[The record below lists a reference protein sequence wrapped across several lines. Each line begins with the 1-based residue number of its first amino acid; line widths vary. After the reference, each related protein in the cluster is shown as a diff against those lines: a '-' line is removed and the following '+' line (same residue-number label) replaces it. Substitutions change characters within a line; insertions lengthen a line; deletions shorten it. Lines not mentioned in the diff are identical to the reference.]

1 MSAPVMIL
9 AGGTGGHVFPGLAV
23 AEALRLRGVPV
34 VWLGGMQGIEQTLV
48 PARGIE
54 LHRLPFG
61 GVRGKSFAT
70 LLAAPWRLLRAVT
83 IAMGLMRRLAPRSVI
98 SFGGYA
104 AAPGGIAAWLSRRP
118 LLVHEANRVPGTT
131 NRLLALLARRVLT
144 GFPQTFSAR
153 TQSEVTGNPVRAQI
167 ADIAEPAQ
175 RLAGRSDP
183 LCLLVLGGSQGAR
196 SLNAGVPAAVGLS
209 TPSRWHVRHQSG
221 RGNASPVRDAYA
233 AAGIEAEVTEFIDD
247 MASAYAWADLAI
259 CRAGALTL
267 AEVTAAGVPAILV
280 PFPHA
285 VDDHQT
291 ANARFL
297 ADAGAAELVAEG
309 EGWIERVAAALRAR
323 LDDRAALLATAQR
336 ARELARPDAT
346 TRIADL
352 CLECAA

>member
-23 AEALRLRGVPV
+23 ADALRQRGVPV

-61 GVRGKSFAT
+61 GVRGKGVAT
-70 LLAAPWRLLRAVT
+70 LLAAPWRLLRAVVV
-83 IAMGLMRRLAPRSVI
+83 ALRLMRRLAPRSVI

-104 AAPGGIAAWLSRRP
+104 AAPGGIAAWLLRRP

-131 NRLLALLARRVLT
+131 NRLLSRLSSRVLA
-144 GFPQTFSAR
+144 GFPGTRGLGAGI
-153 TQSEVTGNPVRAQI
+153 EVTGNPVRAEI
-167 ADIAEPAQ
+167 AAIAPPEHRIAEDLVAM
-175 RLAGRSDP
+175 R
-183 LCLLVLGGSQGAR
+183 LLVLGGSQGAR
-196 SLNAGVPAAVGLS
+196 SLNAGVPAAISS
-209 TPSRWHVRHQSG
+209 TAPAQWQVRHQSG
-221 RGNASPVRDAYA
+221 RNNARPVRDAYT
-233 AAGIEAEVTEFIDD
+233 AAGVDATVSEFIDD
-247 MASAYAWADLAI
+247 MAEAYAWADLAI

-267 AEVTAAGVPAILV
+267 AELTAAGLPSILV

-291 ANARFL
+291 ENARFL
-297 ADAGAAELVAEG
+297 AEAGAAELVAEG
-309 EGWIERVAAALRAR
+309 DGLVERLSAALGRAHG
-323 LDDRAALLATAQR
+323 DRGELLATARR
-336 ARELARPDAT
+336 ARSLARPDAT
-346 TRIADL
+346 ARIAEL

>member
-34 VWLGGMQGIEQTLV
+34 VWLGGMRGIEQTLV

-83 IAMGLMRRLAPRSVI
+83 IAMGLMRRLAPRAVI

-144 GFPQTFSAR
+144 GFPQTFSER

-167 ADIAEPAQ
+167 AEIAEPAQ

-196 SLNAGVPAAVGLS
+196 SLNAGVPAAVALN
-209 TPSRWHVRHQSG
+209 TPSRWQIRHQSG

-247 MASAYAWADLAI
+247 MAAAYAWADVAI

-267 AEVTAAGVPAILV
+267 AEVTAAGVTSILV

-291 ANARFL
+291 ANARYVTE
-297 ADAGAAELVAEG
+297 AGAAELVAEG
-309 EGWIERVAAALRAR
+309 EGWVERLAAALRAR
-323 LDDRAALLATAQR
+323 LDDRAALLATAER
-336 ARELARPDAT
+336 ARSLARPDAT
-346 TRIADL
+346 ARIADL

>member
-1 MSAPVMIL
+1 MTAPVMIL

-23 AEALRLRGVPV
+23 ADALRARGVPV

-48 PARGIE
+48 PAHGIE

-61 GVRGKSFAT
+61 GVRGKGVGT
-70 LLAAPWRLLRAVT
+70 LLAAPWRLLRAV
-83 IAMGLMRRLAPRSVI
+83 ALALRLMRNLAPSAVI

-131 NRLLALLARRVLT
+131 NRLLARFASRVLT
-144 GFPQTFSAR
+144 GFPQTFGAR
-153 TQSEVTGNPVRAQI
+153 TEAEVTGNPVRPAI
-167 ADIAEPAQ
+167 AAIAAPEE
-175 RLAGRSDP
+175 RMAGRQQP

-196 SLNAGVPAAVGLS
+196 SLNAGVPQAVAAS
-209 TPSRWHVRHQSG
+209 TPNRWQVRHQSG
-221 RGNASPVRDAYA
+221 RGNSSPVRAAYA
-233 AAGIEAEVTEFIDD
+233 AAGVDADVTEFIDD
-247 MASAYAWADLAI
+247 MAAAYAWADLAI

-267 AEVTAAGVPAILV
+267 AEITAAGVPSILV

-297 ADAGAAELVAEG
+297 ADADAAELIPENDEWV
-309 EGWIERVAAALRAR
+309 ERLATALRAR
-323 LDDRAALLATAQR
+323 LDDRAGLLATARR
-336 ARELARPDAT
+336 ARSLARPDAT
-346 TRIADL
+346 ARIAAL
-352 CLECAA
+352 CLEYAA